1 MRTNREHVT
10 MDGNEAKL
18 LDRYEAQFGE
28 TPPIAFLDPQTSKR
42 MMMDAIR
49 NNRPFNEKDLESDP
63 DGKNAQGHEG
73 IMLSLGAMIRAIVV
87 EKWKSS
93 RSTASLV

>member
-1 MRTNREHVT
+1 

-42 MMMDAIR
+42 LMMDAIR

-63 DGKNAQGHEG
+63 DGMVRKHQLGE
-73 IMLSLGAMIRAIVV
+73 LRLERSLWALREA
-87 EKWKSS
+87 KWGKAK
-93 RSTASLV
+93 RHGVN